1 MVKAK
6 KFDHFHLVYH
16 ITVSLN
22 IKDVIFQQ
30 LQENNLKL
38 KERVSCL
45 ENKVIRLETKNNSLE
60 KYWRNNLEIEGIP
73 TSMSDDEL
81 VKTAVAILNS
91 INVNLDSS
99 DVETI
104 HRISRSKDGK
114 PKKTI
119 MYSQSKILQKSF
131 IQLKKIVISCYK

>member
-16 ITVSLN
+16 ITVYTFKYEN
-22 IKDVIFQQ
+22 VIFQQ

-45 ENKVIRLETKNNSLE
+45 EDKVIQLEIKNNSLE

-119 MYSQSKILQKSF
+119 ICIVNQKF
-131 IQLKKIVISCYK
+131 CKKALFN

>member
-1 MVKAK
+1 MNSNMVKPE
-6 KFDHFHLVYH
+6 KFDHLHLVYH
-16 ITVSLN
+16 ITVPLN

-45 ENKVIRLETKNNSLE
+45 EDKAIQLEIKNNFLE
-60 KYWRNNLEIEGIP
+60 QYQRNNLEIEGIP

-91 INVNLDSS
+91 INNTVLMWRPATELADLRMVNQ
-99 DVETI
+99 
-104 HRISRSKDGK
+104 RK
-114 PKKTI
+114 
-119 MYSQSKILQKSF
+119 
-131 IQLKKIVISCYK
+131 QLYA